1 MPSVSREEPT
11 MATPRKPNA
20 KSAVTALAK
29 QYGAAYLARDA
40 RALDKILDDEWTL
53 ITAGCADEVYKPG
66 QLRDLRSGALK
77 VDKIRDS
84 QVRVRVYGDA
94 AVVTGRRVST
104 VTYKGRDVSDVT
116 RFSQFYA
123 LGEKGWR
130 CVSTQVTS
138 IRPDPDRA

>member
-1 MPSVSREEPT
+1 
-11 MATPRKPNA
+11 MAAQRKPNA
-20 KSAVTALAK
+20 KREVAALAK
-29 QYGAAYLARDA
+29 RYGDAYLKKDA
-40 RALDKILDDEWTL
+40 RALGDILDDEWTL
-53 ITAGCADEVYKPG
+53 ITAGCGDEVYKAG
-66 QLRDLRSGALK
+66 QLKDLRSGALK

-84 QVRVRVYGDA
+84 EVRVRVYGNA

-104 VTYKGRDVSDVT
+104 VSYKGRDVSDVT

-123 LGEKGWR
+123 LGDKGWR

>member
-1 MPSVSREEPT
+1 
-11 MATPRKPNA
+11 MAARRKSNP
-20 KSAVTALAK
+20 KRAVAALAK
-29 QYGAAYLARDA
+29 QYVDAYLKKDA
-40 RALDKILDDEWTL
+40 RALGEILDDDWTL
-53 ITAGCADEVYKPG
+53 ITAGCGDEVYKPG
-66 QLRDLRSGALK
+66 QLRDLRAGTLK

-84 QVRVRVYGDA
+84 EVRVRVFGDA
-94 AVVTGRRVST
+94 AVVTGKRVST
-104 VTYKGRDVSDVT
+104 VSYKGRDVSDVT

>member
-1 MPSVSREEPT
+1 
-11 MATPRKPNA
+11 MAAQGKPNPKREVA
-20 KSAVTALAK
+20 AIAK
-29 QYGAAYLARDA
+29 QYCGAYLTQDV
-40 RALDKILDDEWTL
+40 RALDRILDDEWTL
-53 ITAGCADEVYKPG
+53 ITAGCADEVFKAG
-66 QLRDLRSGALK
+66 QLKDLRSGSLK

-84 QVRVRVYGDA
+84 EVRVRVYGSA
-94 AVVTGRRVST
+94 AVVTGRRVSK
-104 VTYKGRDVSDVT
+104 VSYKGRDVSDVT

>member
-1 MPSVSREEPT
+1 
-11 MATPRKPNA
+11 MALQRKSNP
-20 KSAVTALAK
+20 KRAVAALAK
-29 QYGAAYLARDA
+29 QYCDAYLKKDA
-40 RALDKILDDEWTL
+40 RALGEILDDEWTL
-53 ITAGCADEVYKPG
+53 ITAGCADEVYKVG
-66 QLRDLRSGALK
+66 QLKDLRSGALK

-84 QVRVRVYGDA
+84 EVRVRVYGSA
-94 AVVTGRRVST
+94 AVVTGRRVSK
-104 VTYKGRDVSDVT
+104 VTFKGRDVSDET

>member
-1 MPSVSREEPT
+1 
-11 MATPRKPNA
+11 MAAQRKPNA
-20 KSAVTALAK
+20 KREVAALAK
-29 QYGAAYLARDA
+29 RYVDAYLKKDA
-40 RALDKILDDEWTL
+40 RALGDILDDEWTL
-53 ITAGCADEVYKPG
+53 ITAGCGDEVYKTG
-66 QLRDLRSGALK
+66 QIKDLRSGALK

-84 QVRVRVYGDA
+84 EVRVRVYGGA

-104 VTYKGRDVSDVT
+104 VTFKGRDVSDVT

-138 IRPDPDRA
+138 IRPDPDRV